1 MPKAW
6 AVEKLSADMALS
18 HGAALILQ
26 VKLPEVMSYEAAAR
40 SGDVDGVHDMRV
52 GAKRL
57 REAARVLRPALPQT
71 ARKRVLGQVER
82 LNDALGLVR
91 DRDVLGEAFAAIR
104 QRQPQTGVLEGLSR
118 QLGSE
123 RETHHKALRKL
134 LRGLRARGFAAFY
147 ADVMREM
154 AQAPPDGQPT
164 VAAFAADAVSARLA
178 DVLANWAAALTPWD
192 LVSFHRERIRVKKLK
207 YALEPF
213 VTVLPPELAPIYDQ
227 IADLQELMGLVHD
240 CDVQA
245 GVLADWVGRAGRAPG
260 YSLAEEDIAARR
272 RKACIELRMLLERM
286 AAADWS
292 AQLGVLLDS
301 FAAVSV

>member
-1 MPKAW
+1 VPKAW

-57 REAARVLRPALPQT
+57 REAARVLRPALPET

-91 DRDVLGEAFAAIR
+91 DRDVLGMAFAAVR
-104 QRQPQTGVLEGLSR
+104 KRSSQTAVLEGLSR

-123 RETHHKALRKL
+123 REAYRKALGKL
-134 LRGLRARGFAAFY
+134 LRELRARGFAAFY
-147 ADVMREM
+147 AEVMGEM
-154 AQAPPDGQPT
+154 AQAPAEGQPT
-164 VAAFAADAVSARLA
+164 VAAFAAEAVSTRLA
-178 DVLANWAAALTPWD
+178 DVLDNWAAARTPWD
-192 LVSFHRERIRVKKLK
+192 PIAFHRERIRVKKLK

-213 VTVLPPELAPIYDQ
+213 VTVLPPELTPIYDQ
-227 IADLQELMGLVHD
+227 IAELQELMGLVHD

-245 GVLADWVGRAGRAPG
+245 GVLADWVGGAGGAPG

-272 RKACIELRMLLERM
+272 RRACIELRMLLERM

-292 AQLGVLLDS
+292 ARLGALLDG
-301 FAAVSV
+301 FEVVRV